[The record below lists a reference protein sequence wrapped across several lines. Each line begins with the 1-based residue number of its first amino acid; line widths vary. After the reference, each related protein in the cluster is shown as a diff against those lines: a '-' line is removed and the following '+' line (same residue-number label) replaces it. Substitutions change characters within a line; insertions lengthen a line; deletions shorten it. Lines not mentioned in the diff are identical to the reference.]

1 MPDLLDNGLAV
12 VELTSI
18 AIVLIASVA
27 SLPILLLVA
36 RQGLSAP

>member
-1 MPDLLDNGLAV
+1 MPDLLYSGLAR

-27 SLPILLLVA
+27 SLPILLLLA
-36 RQGLSAP
+36 IDP